1 MKTQLTALTLCVAT
15 ALGVALFPAAGT
27 PLTGHPPPTQVVPPP
42 LALPV
47 GNERPRIEA
56 VFVLDTTGSMSGL
69 IAAAKEKIWSIA
81 STMAAAQPA
90 PEIRLGLVAYRD
102 RGDSYVTRT
111 VDLSADLDS
120 LYATLMEFRAAG
132 GGDGPESVNQALHD
146 AVHGLSWSQDGQAYR
161 AIFLVGDAPPHMDY
175 QDDVKYPETVAA
187 ARARGIVVNTIQ
199 AGHNPSTARAW
210 QQIAELGSGDFA
222 RVDQAGSAVA
232 LATPYDRE
240 LARLSA
246 ELDATRL
253 YFGSAAEQAERRK
266 KVDAA
271 ARLHAS
277 ASDESR
283 ARRATFNASASG
295 KANLL
300 GEGELVEEVVSG
312 RVDLD
317 ALEPELL
324 PAPLQAMAPA
334 ERKAEVA
341 KQAAQRN
348 ELQQRIGELAD
359 RRTAYLRDRIEAGG
373 GAEASLDDQLYRTI
387 KEQAAAS
394 GLRYEAA
401 APAY

>member
-15 ALGVALFPAAGT
+15 ALGVALFPAVGT
-27 PLTGHPPPTQVVPPP
+27 SLAGHPPPTQVVPPP
-42 LALPV
+42 VALPV
-47 GNERPRIEA
+47 ANERPRIEA

-69 IAAAKEKIWSIA
+69 IEAAKEKIWSIA

-90 PEIRLGLVAYRD
+90 PEIRIGLVAYRD
-102 RGDSYVTRT
+102 RGDAYVTRT

-120 LYATLMEFRAAG
+120 LYATLMEFRADG
-132 GGDGPESVNQALHD
+132 GGDGPESVNQALYD
-146 AVHGLSWSQDGQAYR
+146 AVHGVSWSQEGQAYR

-175 QDDVKYPETVAA
+175 QDDVTYPETVAA

-199 AGHNPSTARAW
+199 AGRNPSTARAW
-210 QQIAELGSGDFA
+210 QQIADLGAGDFA

-253 YFGSAAEQAERRK
+253 YYGSESEQVERRK

-271 ARLHAS
+271 AKLHAS

-295 KANLL
+295 KANLI
-300 GEGELVEEVVSG
+300 GEGELVEEVASG

-317 ALEPELL
+317 ALAPELL

-348 ELQQRIGELAD
+348 ELQQRIGDLAD
-359 RRTAYLRDRIEAGG
+359 RRAVYLRDKVEASG

>member
-120 LYATLMEFRAAG
+120 LYATLMEFRADG

-175 QDDVKYPETVAA
+175 QDDVKYPETIAA

-199 AGHNPSTARAW
+199 AGGNPSTARAW

-253 YFGSAAEQAERRK
+253 YYGSAAEQAEHRK

-271 ARLHAS
+271 TKLHAS

-283 ARRATFNASASG
+283 ARRATFNTSASG

-359 RRTAYLRDRIEAGG
+359 RRTAYLRDQVEAGG

-387 KEQAAAS
+387 REQAEAS

>member
-102 RGDSYVTRT
+102 RGDRYVTRT

-120 LYATLMEFRAAG
+120 LYATLMEFRADG

-175 QDDVKYPETVAA
+175 QDDVKYPETVAV

-199 AGHNPSTARAW
+199 AGNNPSTASAW

-253 YFGSAAEQAERRK
+253 YYGNAAEQAEHRK

-277 ASDESR
+277 SSDESR

-359 RRTAYLRDRIEAGG
+359 RRTAYLRDRVEEGG